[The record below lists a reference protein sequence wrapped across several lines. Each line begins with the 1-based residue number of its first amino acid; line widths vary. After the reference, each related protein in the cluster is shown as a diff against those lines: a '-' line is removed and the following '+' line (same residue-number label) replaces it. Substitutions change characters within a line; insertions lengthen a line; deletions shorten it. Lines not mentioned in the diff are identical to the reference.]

1 MYIINMLQIVSE
13 APEIK
18 WHLIGHLQS
27 NKCNAVA
34 GTVLSFCSINDP
46 SAVVIVLGIPNLW
59 IVETV
64 DSQKLADTLNS
75 SCLKRER
82 QERLRIFIQV
92 NTSREES

>member
-34 GTVLSFCSINDP
+34 
-46 SAVVIVLGIPNLW
+46 GIPNLW